1 MSPPIIK
8 ISPRGKTRSPSPAG
22 ADGPSSFGKR
32 YSRASMRPT
41 ARLTSRSSPVSAAKS
56 IQSGRP
62 RHSTTLLSLRD
73 PRGAPSSVA
82 TARSSADGGSG
93 RIQSRES
100 TLSAAMKR
108 DTKPRMWPK
117 SDVTPYQRMPNGG
130 CAPCLKASGTI
141 PSPRP
146 SSLVG
151 GVAGRGA
158 GGRLG
163 TPLSGGPSRGRPSS
177 SGEFGA
183 SRGTREVY
191 RAARTPAAFFARFP
205 GGPYGNR
212 RTPFAP
218 IGLPSSGPRAFA
230 RLHDPCAKGNSR
242 SSSPVSP

>member
-1 MSPPIIK
+1 
-8 ISPRGKTRSPSPAG
+8 
-22 ADGPSSFGKR
+22 
-32 YSRASMRPT
+32 MRPT

-62 RHSTTLLSLRD
+62 RHSTRLPAPREA
-73 PRGAPSSVA
+73 RGAPSSD
-82 TARSSADGGSG
+82 TAARRSSAGGSG

-108 DTKPRMWPK
+108 DTKPRRCPK
-117 SDVTPYQRMPNGG
+117 RDVTPYQRIPNGG
-130 CAPCLKASGTI
+130 CAPCLNASGAI

-146 SSLVG
+146 SRRVG

-163 TPLSGGPSRGRPSS
+163 VPLSGEPSRGRPSS

-191 RAARTPAAFFARFP
+191 RAARTRAAFFARFP
-205 GGPYGNR
+205 RGPYGNR
-212 RTPFAP
+212 RTPFPP

-230 RLHDPCAKGNSR
+230 RLHDPCAQGNSR